1 MEIMKKKFPFK
12 RLNGGTLKEVERLR
26 EENKNLRNENTHLKD
41 VVETFKVSIE
51 IIKKRELD
59 TVEAIER
66 AHYGKNMKDS
76 VN

>member
-1 MEIMKKKFPFK
+1 MKKKFPFK